1 MICVQTVTWG
11 VMAKDLNLHVTRGMR
26 CRYKR
31 KNLKIT
37 MGLLFVI
44 FAVKMIYK
52 KTGSLIIAENVDM
65 INVIIAIQNK
75 KLWLSKHLLLLIISQ

>member
-26 CRYKR
+26 CNYKR
-31 KNLKIT
+31 KNLHIT
-37 MGLLFVI
+37 PGLLFVI
-44 FAVKMIYK
+44 YVVKVIYK
-52 KTGSLIIAENVDM
+52 DMGSLIIVKNVDM

-75 KLWLSKHLLLLIISQ
+75 KLWLSKHLI